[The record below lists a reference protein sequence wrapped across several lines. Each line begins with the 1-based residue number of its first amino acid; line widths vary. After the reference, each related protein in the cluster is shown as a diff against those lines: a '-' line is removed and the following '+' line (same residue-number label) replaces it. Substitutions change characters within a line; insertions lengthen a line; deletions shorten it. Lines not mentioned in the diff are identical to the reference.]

1 MPPSAL
7 DPVRSPAPAP
17 RAFSSQ
23 DLALLLAV
31 LIWGTNYTVV
41 KESLAALPAEAFMA
55 LRFALAAVAM
65 AGVLVA
71 LEGWKPLPRALW
83 IKLVGLGLVGHTL
96 YQYCFVVGLA
106 HTTAAN
112 AALLTSGTPVLT
124 ALFGA
129 ALGVDR
135 LRRPLV
141 LGLVLAV
148 PGVVLIVSARGPGLD
163 TSTRLGDALVLGC
176 SVCWALYTV
185 GLRWLGPE
193 LSALRITALTMLV
206 GAPGVVLLGLPS
218 VVALPLGGTSPGAWA
233 GLVYSA
239 LVPLVLAY
247 FIWSRSVQAVGSSRT
262 ALYSSGTP
270 VVAALT
276 AWLVRGERPGAWQVV
291 GAGLVLAG
299 VLVSRKR

>member
-1 MPPSAL
+1 M
-7 DPVRSPAPAP
+7 
-17 RAFSSQ
+17 
-23 DLALLLAV
+23 LAV
-31 LIWGTNYTVV
+31 LIWGTNFTVV
-41 KESLAALPAEAFMA
+41 KESLASLPAEAFMA

-71 LEGWKPLPRALW
+71 LEGWKPLSRAVW
-83 IKLVGLGLVGHTL
+83 FKVVGLSLVGHTL

-112 AALLTSGTPVLT
+112 SALLTSGTPVLT

-135 LRRPLV
+135 LRRPVV

-148 PGVVLIVSARGPGLD
+148 PGVVLIVLARGPGLD
-163 TSTRLGDALVLGC
+163 ASTRLGDALILAC

-185 GLRWLGPE
+185 GLRWLGQE
-193 LSALRITALTMLV
+193 MSALRITALSMLV

-218 VVALPLGGTSPGAWA
+218 IRAMSLAQPSPGAWA

-239 LVPLVLAY
+239 LGPLVLAY
-247 FIWSRSVQAVGSSRT
+247 FIWSRSVQVVGSSRT